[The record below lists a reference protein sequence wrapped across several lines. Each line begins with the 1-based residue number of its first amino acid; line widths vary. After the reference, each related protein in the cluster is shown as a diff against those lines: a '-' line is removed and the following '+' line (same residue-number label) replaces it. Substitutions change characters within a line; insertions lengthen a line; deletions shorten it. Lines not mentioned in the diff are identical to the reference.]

1 MFLVAGKRLHKGG
14 KTRMQNFFSKRYF
27 PFLSSEV
34 LTVQIEEKENYL
46 EEKKEHESFFISGHN
61 LFSATRIHFFWL

>member
-1 MFLVAGKRLHKGG
+1 MEKLACELSFPRD
-14 KTRMQNFFSKRYF
+14 NF
-27 PFLSSEV
+27 PFLRTTERSEV

>member
-1 MFLVAGKRLHKGG
+1 MEKLACELSFPRD
-14 KTRMQNFFSKRYF
+14 NF
-27 PFLSSEV
+27 PFLRFDSP
-34 LTVQIEEKENYL
+34 IEEKEHYL